1 MENKSVLR
9 RSPWQ
14 NVKHGLLIFFRWF
27 LIIFFAVYTLFPL
40 LWLVISSF
48 KTNYELLTDPF
59 SLPAVWQIGNYI
71 NALTVAGLGRMLIN
85 SVLVGLGATAL
96 NVIIASMSAYCIS
109 RFRFKGRE
117 KFYGLFTAGILI
129 PLNALMVPYF
139 VIINKLGLYD
149 TYGGMILLYTAIGIP
164 MSTFL
169 IRGLMDSIPME
180 LEEAAYIDGCG
191 FFARFWHIILP
202 LSRTGIVTAATFEF
216 LTCWN
221 EFVFANLIV
230 SSEKLRTIQ
239 VGIRYFTNQFSTDYV
254 SMYAAIVISIIP
266 SILGYVLFQEQII
279 SGMTSGAVII
289 NAKPLEPRKRP
300 KRTITTAAMVPR
312 IAAAVAAQAAAAAF
326 WNMGE
331 NCTANSRIIVPR
343 KRKDAFTEALLAEL
357 ENWRIG
363 DPLDPENNL
372 GSIVSEGQFRTIMG
386 YIEKGKAEGG
396 HVLTGGAPL
405 AIGSGLFIPPT
416 IFDGV
421 TPDMT
426 IVREEIFG
434 PVTAILPADSDE
446 EAVGLAN
453 ATAYGLQAT
462 LFTEDVTKAHKYAR
476 ALKAGTVSVNCFSE
490 GDNTTPFGGYKLSG
504 FGGKDKGRESHDQY
518 TETKT
523 IFLNLDR

>member
-1 MENKSVLR
+1 M
-9 RSPWQ
+9 
-14 NVKHGLLIFFRWF
+14 
-27 LIIFFAVYTLFPL
+27 YTLFPL

-221 EFVFANLIV
+221 EFGVRKPHRIV
-230 SSEKLRTIQ
+230 
-239 VGIRYFTNQFSTDYV
+239 
-254 SMYAAIVISIIP
+254 
-266 SILGYVLFQEQII
+266 
-279 SGMTSGAVII
+279 
-289 NAKPLEPRKRP
+289 
-300 KRTITTAAMVPR
+300 
-312 IAAAVAAQAAAAAF
+312 
-326 WNMGE
+326 
-331 NCTANSRIIVPR
+331 
-343 KRKDAFTEALLAEL
+343 
-357 ENWRIG
+357 
-363 DPLDPENNL
+363 
-372 GSIVSEGQFRTIMG
+372 
-386 YIEKGKAEGG
+386 GKAAHDPSRHTLLHQPVLDRLRL
-396 HVLTGGAPL
+396 HVRGDRHFDNPL
-405 AIGSGLFIPPT
+405 HPRLRP
-416 IFDGV
+416 
-421 TPDMT
+421 
-426 IVREEIFG
+426 
-434 PVTAILPADSDE
+434 LPRAD
-446 EAVGLAN
+446 N
-453 ATAYGLQAT
+453 Q
-462 LFTEDVTKAHKYAR
+462 R
-476 ALKAGTVSVNCFSE
+476 
-490 GDNTTPFGGYKLSG
+490 
-504 FGGKDKGRESHDQY
+504 HDQRRGKGVMVLSQ
-518 TETKT
+518 E
-523 IFLNLDR
+523 I